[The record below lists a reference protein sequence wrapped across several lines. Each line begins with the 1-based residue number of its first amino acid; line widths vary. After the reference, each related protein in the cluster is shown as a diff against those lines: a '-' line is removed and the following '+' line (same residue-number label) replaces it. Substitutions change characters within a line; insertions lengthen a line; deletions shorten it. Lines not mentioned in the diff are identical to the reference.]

1 MIMETPADTVPHL
14 ADASKRLAQRALVI
28 CENRLELLMVE
39 VQEERERILHAIWL
53 ALGAAAFGL
62 LAGVALTA
70 VVAVAFWQGSP
81 VAALMILTVLY
92 AIAAALLYVRL
103 ARLQR
108 DWQTLPT
115 TLDQLRKDR
124 ACLEKNFN

>member
-1 MIMETPADTVPHL
+1 METPSDTMPHL

-28 CENRLELLMVE
+28 CENRVELLMVE
-39 VQEERERILHAIWL
+39 VQEERERFLRAVLL

-62 LAGVALTA
+62 LAGVGLTA
-70 VVAVAFWQGSP
+70 IIAVAFWQQSP
-81 VAALMILTVLY
+81 VATLLILTALY
-92 AIAAALLYVRL
+92 VVVATVLYVRL
-103 ARLQR
+103 IRLQR

-124 ACLEKNFN
+124 ECLGKNFN

>member
-1 MIMETPADTVPHL
+1 METSPDTVSHL

-28 CENRLELLMVE
+28 CENRLELLVVE

-53 ALGAAAFGL
+53 VLGAAAFCL
-62 LAGVALTA
+62 LAGIALTVVIVVAL
-70 VVAVAFWQGSP
+70 WQQS
-81 VAALMILTVLY
+81 LI
-92 AIAAALLYVRL
+92 AALLILTALYTIAAVCFYGRL
-103 ARLQR
+103 TRLQR

-124 ACLEKNFN
+124 ECLERNLN